1 MNHNNKKR
9 LALLVLATFLLQ
21 GCFWENFSKTE
32 KVNPQVL
39 FSPTSAEALIDVVA
53 QATEQGKR
61 IRMTGSGHS
70 HSDVAVTD
78 DILLTPYKLNNPLNL
93 DRTRLKNPDDP
104 LLARVQSGI
113 RIRELN
119 RHLDRQGL
127 ALQNMGG
134 YDGQTI
140 VGAAMTGTHGSGLD
154 YGPIASQILSLQM
167 VSEGGHLL
175 QIEPANGITD
185 PAIFPG
191 TLEEN
196 PAIPITLIQDDTV
209 FNSIVVSIGS
219 MGIVY
224 SVTLQA
230 DRKFWLREVR
240 TLAKWN
246 EIKAPGGFLDRLLK
260 GEPLSDGEQQPDYYE
275 LQYNPYPV
283 NGDHSILITERYKSY
298 EPLKTTGERG
308 QAGTTLLSGLIT
320 VVEQPLSWLLNNFP
334 ALAPVLIEQSLKSQS
349 DPGYNAVS
357 YKIFN
362 IGVVNNTNAIAVESA
377 FDLEQTIPAM
387 ERAFSIAGK
396 LKDEQGVVHS
406 APASVRFVK
415 ASDALIAM
423 QYGRPSMILETIIV
437 QGVRGDR
444 ELLKT
449 YEQTMLEEFHAR
461 PHWGLD
467 LKILQ
472 GDDWARMIYPRW
484 DDWLDVYRQF
494 NSQGVF
500 DGRVTDRLGISIIE
514 KAPENQND

>member
-1 MNHNNKKR
+1 MTPKTNFWLR
-9 LALLVLATFLLQ
+9 PLALMVLVALLQ
-21 GCFWENFSKTE
+21 GCLWENFAKTE

-39 FSPTSAEALIDVVA
+39 FSPTSAEALIETVS
-53 QATEQGKR
+53 QATLQGKR

-78 DILLTPYKLNNPLNL
+78 DILLTPYKLNQPLTL
-93 DRTRLKNPDDP
+93 DRTRLKDPDDP

-119 RHLDRQGL
+119 RYLDKQGL

-140 VGAAMTGTHGSGLD
+140 VGAAMTATHGSGLG
-154 YGPIASQILSLQM
+154 YGPIASQILSLQ
-167 VSEGGHLL
+167 VVGEGGVMY
-175 QIEPANGITD
+175 QIEPADGITD
-185 PAIFPG
+185 PATFPG

-196 PAIPITLIQDDTV
+196 PTIPVILIQDDTI
-209 FNSIVVSIGS
+209 FNSMVVSVGS

-224 SVTLQA
+224 SVTLQT

-240 TLAKWN
+240 TLTTWN
-246 EIKAPGGFLDRLLK
+246 AIKAPGGFLDRVLK
-260 GEPLSDGEQQPDYYE
+260 GEPLEDSGEPLDYYE
-275 LQYNPYPV
+275 LQYNPYPI
-283 NGDHSILITERYKSY
+283 NGDHSILITKRFKSY

-320 VVEQPLSWLLNNFP
+320 FVEQPLSWLLNNIP

-349 DPGYNAVS
+349 DPGYNNVS

-387 ERAFSIAGK
+387 ERAFSIAAE
-396 LKDEQGVVHS
+396 LQAQGIVHS

-423 QYGRPSMILETIIV
+423 QYGRPSMILELIIV

-444 ELLKT
+444 DLLKT
-449 YEQTMLEEFHAR
+449 YEQTMMEEFHAR

-472 GDDWARMIYPRW
+472 GDDWARTLYPRW
-484 DDWLDVYRQF
+484 DDWLEVYRRF

-500 DGRVTDRLGISIIE
+500 DGRVTDRLG
-514 KAPENQND
+514 